1 MKSIPLPRTRVSKLL
16 IALMMLMD
24 MLQERN
30 DVDST
35 DERYKYAFNAMID
48 VQDRIVL
55 EAREEGLVQDT
66 PSEDRFNLPDI
77 TRAELEIE
85 AAKQYIEGTMSK

>member
-16 IALMMLMD
+16 IALMVLMD
-24 MLQERN
+24 MLQEMN

-55 EAREEGLVQDT
+55 EAREAGLVKDT
-66 PSEDRFNLPDI
+66 PSKDRFNLPDI
-77 TRAELEIE
+77 TRADLEIE
-85 AAKQYIEGTMSK
+85 AAEQYLERTLSK